1 MEPIRIMIPEVH
13 EAIEKRDFR
22 ALKEA
27 LQEFHPQDIVD
38 LLRTMEPADRLILFR
53 LLAKNQAAEVFPFL
67 EFEEQKDLLSRFTEQ
82 NLKEIIVE
90 MSPDDRTDLL
100 DELPAGVVKRLL
112 VLLDPAERAVANE
125 LLNYPESSA
134 GRLMT
139 PEFVDLNA
147 GMTVDEAIERIRKT
161 GPDKETIYYAYV
173 TDATRTLKG
182 MVSLRTLLLAKPG
195 TRIEEIM
202 KEEPIRVRTADDQE
216 SVAHV
221 IRKYDL
227 LAVPVV
233 DREERLV
240 GIVTVDDVVD
250 VIADEA
256 TEDIQ
261 KMGAIEAAEEGY
273 FQTGFLSLARRRI
286 LWLMILLVTATLSG
300 SILEHYTAA
309 LQAAVILVFFI
320 PMLMNT
326 GGSTGTQ
333 SATLIIRGLA
343 MGEIDVRQVG
353 RVLWRES
360 LMGIVLG
367 SAIGVLGFLRA
378 MFVPGSDPQVWL
390 TVGLTLIVTVTTA
403 NLIGALL
410 PIAAK
415 LLHADPAIMAGP
427 FIATIMDATTLLI
440 YFEIARWL
448 LGIG

>member
-53 LLAKNQAAEVFPFL
+53 LLAKDRAAEVFAFL

-112 VLLDPAERAVANE
+112 VLLDPAERAVENE

-182 MVSLRTLLLAKPG
+182 MVSLRTLLLARPG

-202 KEEPIRVRTADDQE
+202 KEEPIRVQTADDQE

-250 VIADEA
+250 VMADEA

-300 SILEHYTAA
+300 SILEYYTAA
-309 LQAAVILVFFI
+309 LQTAVILVFFI

-360 LMGIVLG
+360 LMGVVLG
-367 SAIGVLGFLRA
+367 TAIGVLGFLRA
-378 MFVPGSDPQVWL
+378 IFVPGSDPKVWL
-390 TVGLTLIVTVTTA
+390 TVGLTLIVTVTAA

-415 LLHADPAIMAGP
+415 MVRADPAIMAGP

-440 YFEIARWL
+440 YFEIARRL

>member
-27 LQEFHPQDIVD
+27 LQEFYPQDVVD

-53 LLAKNQAAEVFPFL
+53 LLAKDRASEVFSFL

-147 GMTVDEAIERIRKT
+147 DMTVDEAIQRIRQT

-195 TRIEEIM
+195 TRIEDIM
-202 KEEPIRVRTADDQE
+202 KEEPIRVQTADDQE
-216 SVAHV
+216 SVANV

-273 FQTGFLSLARRRI
+273 FQTGFFSLARRRI

-309 LQAAVILVFFI
+309 LHAAVILVFFI

-353 RVLWRES
+353 RVLGRES

-367 SAIGVLGFLRA
+367 TAIGVLGFVRA
-378 MFVPGSDPQVWL
+378 MFVPGSDSQVWL
-390 TVGLTLIVTVTTA
+390 TVGLTLIVTVTAA

-415 LLHADPAIMAGP
+415 LLRADPAIMAGP

-440 YFEIARWL
+440 YFEIARRL
-448 LGIG
+448 LGIA

>member
-53 LLAKNQAAEVFPFL
+53 LLAKDRAAEVFSFL
-67 EFEEQKDLLSRFTEQ
+67 ELDEQKDLLSRFTEQ

-147 GMTVDEAIERIRKT
+147 DMTVDEAIQRIRQT

-273 FQTGFLSLARRRI
+273 FQTGFFSLARRRI

-343 MGEIDVRQVG
+343 TGEIDVRQVG
-353 RVLWRES
+353 RVVARES
-360 LMGIVLG
+360 LMGVLLG
-367 SAIGVLGFLRA
+367 SAMGLLGFLRA
-378 MFVPGSDPQVWL
+378 ILVPGSDPNVWF
-390 TVGLTLIVTVTTA
+390 TVGLTLILTVTAA
-403 NLIGALL
+403 NMTGALL

-415 LLHADPAIMAGP
+415 LLRADPAIMAGP
-427 FIATIMDATTLLI
+427 VIATIMDATTLLI
-440 YFEIARWL
+440 YFEIARRL

>member
-27 LQEFHPQDIVD
+27 LQEFHPQDVVD

-53 LLAKNQAAEVFPFL
+53 LLAKDRAAEVFSFL
-67 EFEEQKDLLSRFTEQ
+67 ELDEQKDLLSHFTEQ

-147 GMTVDEAIERIRKT
+147 DMTVDEAIQRIRQT

-273 FQTGFLSLARRRI
+273 FQTGFFSLARRRI

-343 MGEIDVRQVG
+343 TGEIDVRQVG
-353 RVLWRES
+353 RVVTRES
-360 LMGIVLG
+360 LMGVLLG
-367 SAIGVLGFLRA
+367 SAMGLLGFLRA
-378 MFVPGSDPQVWL
+378 ILVPGSDPNVWF
-390 TVGLTLIVTVTTA
+390 TVGLTLILTVTTA

-415 LLHADPAIMAGP
+415 LVRADPAIMAGP

-440 YFEIARWL
+440 YFEIARRL